1 MAEVQLHGVFVDIPA
16 ASTNDLLTKN
26 GDRFFFRTMMRDLS
40 GACEVSVLQ
49 DAALTMSGCDSKE
62 SFVQKMQDG
71 EMQFDAY
78 TVRCFR
84 KVSKSDADGGTY
96 INVLWLHR
104 R

>member
-1 MAEVQLHGVFVDIPA
+1 
-16 ASTNDLLTKN
+16 
-26 GDRFFFRTMMRDLS
+26 MMRDLS

-84 KVSKSDADGGTY
+84 KVSKSDADLQ
-96 INVLWLHR
+96 VLTSMCFGCTQDEKYPALME
-104 R
+104 